1 MSGKVISLE
10 IGLTTTNICEVD
22 YKKKNPRVYNCVSF
36 DTPKN
41 SFDDGYI
48 RDKNTFSLIAREYL
62 TKYKIKGDKVVFTIS
77 STKIVNR
84 EVIIPFVKENRI
96 QDVINANASE
106 YFPVDIT
113 DYILTYTILE
123 TIQEGETKK
132 LRILVFAAPDN
143 LIKNYYNIAEL
154 LGLEVM
160 AIDYSGNSVYQ
171 IIKSQV
177 NKGNNLV
184 IQFNEQSTLLN
195 IMENGVLKLQRTVGF
210 SSLSIIH
217 SLMEADY
224 LNISDE
230 ANGLK
235 QLVHEKFIMSGENLA
250 MEEAAVS
257 LSYSEDSEFQ
267 QHKKNYEL
275 KKEIMNSLQYLTGN
289 IQRVM
294 DYYYSKNKDKR
305 IASIYITGFGSKY
318 NGLDELLHLE
328 TGLDVETIR
337 VLQAVSF
344 RKNIQLDD
352 QSQSD
357 YIACIGATIDPL
369 NFVSKEYQLKEKK
382 SNSIHII
389 RMAIGAV
396 LVISVALVGTS
407 LLDYKNASIDNDRLN
422 AEIASLSEINE
433 VYEAH
438 NNAKVLFDQ
447 VNEMN
452 LLTKSSGTILGKL
465 ILELEDKL
473 PRQSIIE
480 SFQITEDG
488 ITLSMK
494 CNTKEGAAKTLM
506 QLKEIPYLSNV
517 ATTGINQE
525 ADENGL
531 STTRF
536 IVTGSYNLLSIMED

>member
-1 MSGKVISLE
+1 
-10 IGLTTTNICEVD
+10 
-22 YKKKNPRVYNCVSF
+22 
-36 DTPKN
+36 
-41 SFDDGYI
+41 
-48 RDKNTFSLIAREYL
+48 
-62 TKYKIKGDKVVFTIS
+62 
-77 STKIVNR
+77 
-84 EVIIPFVKENRI
+84 
-96 QDVINANASE
+96 
-106 YFPVDIT
+106 
-113 DYILTYTILE
+113 
-123 TIQEGETKK
+123 
-132 LRILVFAAPDN
+132 
-143 LIKNYYNIAEL
+143 
-154 LGLEVM
+154 
-160 AIDYSGNSVYQ
+160 
-171 IIKSQV
+171 
-177 NKGNNLV
+177 
-184 IQFNEQSTLLN
+184 
-195 IMENGVLKLQRTVGF
+195 
-210 SSLSIIH
+210 
-217 SLMEADY
+217 
-224 LNISDE
+224 
-230 ANGLK
+230 
-235 QLVHEKFIMSGENLA
+235 
-250 MEEAAVS
+250 
-257 LSYSEDSEFQ
+257 
-267 QHKKNYEL
+267 
-275 KKEIMNSLQYLTGN
+275 
-289 IQRVM
+289 
-294 DYYYSKNKDKR
+294 
-305 IASIYITGFGSKY
+305 
-318 NGLDELLHLE
+318 
-328 TGLDVETIR
+328 
-337 VLQAVSF
+337 
-344 RKNIQLDD
+344 LDD